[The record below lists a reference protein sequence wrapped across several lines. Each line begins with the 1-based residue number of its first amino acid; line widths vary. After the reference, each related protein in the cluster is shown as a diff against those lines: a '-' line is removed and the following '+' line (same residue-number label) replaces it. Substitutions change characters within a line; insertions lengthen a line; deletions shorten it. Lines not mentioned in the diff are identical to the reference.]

1 LVEVIGMKGNVVLR
15 ILVAVGWTL
24 SMSSMATAS
33 GSELQ
38 VNRSGYIL
46 QAEQQ
51 GEGPM
56 TVVFESGFGQG
67 GGVWKDV
74 IAGLGAQCRCITYAR
89 AGLGKSGTNGK
100 PNTIEEDVQNLGAV
114 IEAIAPA
121 GKVLLVG
128 HSYGG
133 LLATEFARLHPE
145 RLQGLVLVDP
155 ATMAQRHEAMRVDRE
170 RVLADDKALLAML
183 PPNLAADYRELIVQL
198 DSDAALAPRDQPD
211 LPVALLT
218 STNVA
223 AEPFVFE
230 ETAQGKA
237 LWKRQHAALFA
248 GYSRGLH
255 EYLATGHNIH
265 REKPGAVADAIRLVA
280 GMQPEAE

>member
-1 LVEVIGMKGNVVLR
+1 MKHITR
-15 ILVAVGWTL
+15 IAFGRTLALAML
-24 SMSSMATAS
+24 SMLLLPAAS
-33 GSELQ
+33 AGAAALQ
-38 VNRSGYIL
+38 VDRPGYAL
-46 QAEQQ
+46 QADVQ
-51 GEGPM
+51 GEGPV

-74 IAGLGAQCRCITYAR
+74 IADLGAQCRCITYAR
-89 AGLGKSGTNGK
+89 AGLGKSGTDGK
-100 PNTIEEDVQNLGAV
+100 PKSIAENVQDLAAV
-114 IEAIAPA
+114 IDAVAPQS
-121 GKVLLVG
+121 KVLLVG

-155 ATMAQRHEAMRVDRE
+155 ATLAQRHEAMQVDRA
-170 RVLADDKALLAML
+170 RVLADDQALLAML
-183 PPNLAADYRELIVQL
+183 PPNLAADYRELVAQL
-198 DSDAALAPRDQPD
+198 DSTEALSPRTQPD

-230 ETAQGKA
+230 ETAAGKA

-248 GYSRGLH
+248 GYTRGMH
-255 EYLATGHNIH
+255 QYFATGHNIH
-265 REKPGAVADAIRLVA
+265 REQPKAVADAVRYVA
-280 GMQPEAE
+280 GLAPASSHP

>member
-1 LVEVIGMKGNVVLR
+1 MCR
-15 ILVAVGWTL
+15 ILVAVGWAL
-24 SMSSMATAS
+24 SLAVLSMATAS

-38 VNRSGYIL
+38 VNRPGYIL

-280 GMQPEAE
+280 GMQAEAE